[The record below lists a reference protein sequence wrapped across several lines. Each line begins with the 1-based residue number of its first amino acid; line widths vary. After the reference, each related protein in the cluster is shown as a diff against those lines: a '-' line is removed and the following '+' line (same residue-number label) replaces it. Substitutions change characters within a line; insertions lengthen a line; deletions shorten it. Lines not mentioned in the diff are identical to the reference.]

1 MPESVHAVTAR
12 QLLTAAR
19 AELYL
24 AAQSAPGQP
33 VPRLELAAQH
43 TDEALTQLDAHGG
56 DVRAGCPDD
65 FPRL

>member
-1 MPESVHAVTAR
+1 MSESVHAVTAR

-24 AAQSAPGQP
+24 AAQATIGKPLPQ
-33 VPRLELAAQH
+33 LEGAARH
-43 TDEALTQLDAHGG
+43 TDEALTLLDVHGV
-56 DVRAGCPDD
+56 DVRPGVPDD